1 MNKLPIWI
9 WQARMKIIRF
19 SMILIL
25 KILFHYTV
33 KSNILCFF
41 QIISQLKCL
50 PGLAGYSTI
59 TRDYFSPCIEFQG
72 NIGLNFK
79 LVPTLVMI
87 ERDGRMFLKCLRV
100 PAFLEFAI
108 AFHVPNYNLI
118 FLVFKGLL
126 SRIHNFAS
134 CSHYN
139 RNQFCRP

>member
-1 MNKLPIWI
+1 
-9 WQARMKIIRF
+9 
-19 SMILIL
+19 MILIL
-25 KILFHYTV
+25 KILFHYTE

-50 PGLAGYSTI
+50 PGLAGYSSI

>member
-1 MNKLPIWI
+1 MDMAGQNEDNTFQYDFNFKNTFFLHFTVNK
-9 WQARMKIIRF
+9 QRKN
-19 SMILIL
+19 
-25 KILFHYTV
+25 
-33 KSNILCFF
+33 NILYFF
-41 QIISQLKCL
+41 QIISQVKCL
-50 PGLAGYSTI
+50 PDLAGYSSI

-79 LVPTLVMI
+79 LVMI
-87 ERDGRMFLKCLRV
+87 NRDGRMFLKCLRV